1 MSIHTILHNKLC
13 MKRKILVVDD
23 NKLNIRIL
31 SDILE
36 KEGYDVHTLSDGTL
50 VMKQVLSIHP
60 DAILLDIIMPKID
73 GLEVCQALKSTDETK
88 SIPVI
93 MVTSIT
99 DGSVLRKAFDIGA
112 FDYIKKPFDQ
122 IEIIARLN
130 SALRFSDQQKQLE
143 VLAMRDGLTELY
155 NHRMIMELLEN
166 ECSKAILL
174 QHPIAFLMFDI
185 DNFKRINDT
194 YGHKAGDFIL
204 YDTARVLKE
213 TSEASDLIGR
223 YGGEE
228 FCIILA
234 NQTFEYVLSLSEQ
247 LRQSIETHN
256 YIVDN
261 ATIHITAS
269 IGISYREPDSEFM
282 QNDYVITADN
292 NLYKAKKNG
301 RNRVEY

>member
-1 MSIHTILHNKLC
+1 

-23 NKLNIRIL
+23 NKLNICIL
-31 SDILE
+31 SDILQ
-36 KEGYDVHTLSDGTL
+36 KEGYDVHSLSDGTL

-73 GLEVCQALKSTDETK
+73 GLDVCHALKSTEETK

-99 DGSVLRKAFDIGA
+99 EGSVLRKAFDIGA

-130 SALRFSDQQKQLE
+130 SALRFYDQQKQLE
-143 VLAMRDGLTELY
+143 ALAMRDGLTNLY
-155 NHRMIMELLEN
+155 NHRIIMELLEN
-166 ECSKAILL
+166 ECNKAKHL
-174 QHPIAFLMFDI
+174 QSSIAFLMFDI

-204 YDTARVLKE
+204 KDTAKVLQD
-213 TSEASDLIGR
+213 TSDVSDMIGR

-228 FCIILA
+228 FCIILMD
-234 NQTFEYVLSLSEQ
+234 QTLESVLSLSEK
-247 LRQSIETHN
+247 LRHSIEAHDFM
-256 YIVDN
+256 VDDSP
-261 ATIHITAS
+261 IHITMS
-269 IGISYREPDSEFM
+269 IGISYQEPDTAFS
-282 QNDYVITADN
+282 QNDIVITADK
-292 NLYKAKKNG
+292 NLYKAKRNG

>member
-1 MSIHTILHNKLC
+1 

-31 SDILE
+31 TDILE
-36 KEGYDVHTLSDGTL
+36 KEGYDVYPFSDGTL
-50 VMKQVLSIHP
+50 VMKEVLSIHP

-73 GLEVCQALKSTDETK
+73 GLDVCKALKSTDETK

-99 DGSVLRKAFDIGA
+99 DGAVLRKAFDIGA

-130 SALRFSDQQKQLE
+130 SALRFYDQQKQLE
-143 VLAMRDGLTELY
+143 VLAMRDGLTDLY

-166 ECSKAILL
+166 ECSKAMHLG
-174 QHPIAFLMFDI
+174 HPIAFMMFDI

-194 YGHKAGDFIL
+194 YGHNAGDFIL
-204 YDTARVLKE
+204 HDTAKVLKS
-213 TSEASDLIGR
+213 TSNATDLIGR

-234 NQTFEYVLSLSEQ
+234 DQPLESVLSLSEK
-247 LRQSIETHN
+247 LRHSIEIHN
-256 YIVDN
+256 FVVDD
-261 ATIHITAS
+261 ATIHITTS
-269 IGISYREPDSEFM
+269 IGISYREPTSEFTH
-282 QNDYVITADN
+282 NDYVIAADQ

>member
-1 MSIHTILHNKLC
+1 

-23 NKLNIRIL
+23 NKLNICIL

-36 KEGYDVHTLSDGTL
+36 KEGYDVYPLSDGVL
-50 VMKQVLSIHP
+50 VMQQVLSIHP

-73 GLEVCQALKSTDETK
+73 GLEVCQSLKSTDETK

-130 SALRFSDQQKQLE
+130 SALRFFDQQKQLE
-143 VLAMRDGLTELY
+143 VLAMRDGLTDLY

-166 ECSKAILL
+166 ECSKAMHL

-204 YDTARVLKE
+204 HDTAKVLTE
-213 TSEASDLIGR
+213 TSESSDLIGR

-234 NQTFEYVLSLSEQ
+234 NQPLEQVVSLSEK
-247 LRQSIETHN
+247 LRHSIEIHN
-256 YIVDN
+256 YVVDH
-261 ATIHITAS
+261 ATIHITTS
-269 IGISYREPDSEFM
+269 IGISYGKPDTDFM
-282 QNDYVITADN
+282 QNDYVITADK